1 MPKGCEEGVLKGLY
15 RLKKAAGKRKLR
27 VQLMGSGTILR
38 EVEAAADILA
48 NNFNADVDVL
58 SATSFNELR
67 RDGLDVSRRNLLNP
81 GKKAEQPW
89 ITQVLSE
96 VDAPVVAATDHIK
109 LYADQVREWVPGVYK
124 VLGTDGFGRSDS
136 RTKLRE
142 HFEVNRHYIVVA
154 ALNALAEKGDIK
166 PAVVTKAI
174 KDFGIDINKLNP
186 LFA

>member
-1 MPKGCEEGVLKGLY
+1 
-15 RLKKAAGKRKLR
+15 
-27 VQLMGSGTILR
+27 LMGSGTILR
-38 EVEAAADILA
+38 EVEAAGEILASDFNVDADI
-48 NNFNADVDVL
+48 L

-81 GKKAEQPW
+81 GKTAEQPW
-89 ITQVLSE
+89 ITQILGQ

-109 LYADQVREWVPGVYK
+109 LYADQVREWVPGTYK

-136 RTKLRE
+136 RAKLRE

-154 ALNALAEKGDIK
+154 ALNALVEQGSIK
-166 PAVVTKAI
+166 PTVVTKAI
-174 KDFGIDINKLNP
+174 KDFGIDINKINP

>member
-1 MPKGCEEGVLKGLY
+1 
-15 RLKKAAGKRKLR
+15 
-27 VQLMGSGTILR
+27 MGSGTILR

-154 ALNALAEKGDIK
+154 ALNALGRKGRYQACGGD
-166 PAVVTKAI
+166 
-174 KDFGIDINKLNP
+174 
-186 LFA
+186 